1 MATEGGAGPTNYSYG
16 LDGASN
22 RLASISGGSNRSFI
36 YDNSGNLTSENL
48 NGVPIGYGYDVFSR
62 LSTVTVNGTQVGD
75 YRNNALNQRVMKGVQ
90 SAWKYFVY
98 GPQGE
103 LLFENGAVPT
113 AYIWLGGELL
123 GVARGGTFYASH
135 NDHLGR
141 PEQMSSAAGS
151 VAWRANN
158 AAFNRTVVTDSIGG
172 MNVGFP
178 GQYFDAESSLWYNW
192 NRYFDPSTGRYTQSD
207 PIGLAGGINTY
218 SYVGGNPVGYVDPTG
233 LDATV
238 CLYPG
243 AGPAGHVGIGINSS
257 STVGLYPRSEAPGLA
272 GITGTP
278 AAVKSDTKQADQCK
292 TVSTTAEQDKKMADF
307 IARTTANPGMYVL
320 GGNNCTNFVRSVL
333 QQAGISTPGT
343 PVPRIFFPPLP
354 GRP

>member
-22 RLASISGGSNRSFI
+22 RLRSISGGSNRSFI
-36 YDNSGNLTSENL
+36 YDDSGNLTSENL
-48 NGVPIGYGYDVFSR
+48 NGVPIAYGYDLFSR

-75 YRNNALNQRVMKGVQ
+75 YRNKALNQRVMKGVEG
-90 SAWKYFVY
+90 AWKYFVY

-103 LLFENGAVPT
+103 LLFENGAAPT

-141 PEQMSSAAGS
+141 PEEMSNATGS

-207 PIGLAGGINTY
+207 PIWLAGG
-218 SYVGGNPVGYVDPTG
+218 G
-233 LDATV
+233 LILTHMW
-238 CLYPG
+238 G
-243 AGPAGHVGIGINSS
+243 AI
-257 STVGLYPRSEAPGLA
+257 R
-272 GITGTP
+272 
-278 AAVKSDTKQADQCK
+278 
-292 TVSTTAEQDKKMADF
+292 
-307 IARTTANPGMYVL
+307 
-320 GGNNCTNFVRSVL
+320 
-333 QQAGISTPGT
+333 
-343 PVPRIFFPPLP
+343 
-354 GRP
+354 